1 MFTEIYVVWRRLE
14 INLDPA
20 SGIRDPSVL
29 CPMSDCSTDDV
40 KYSVAV
46 NLVLI
51 QQYWHSNCHFA
62 ETLRKYPPFS
72 ILNRECTKRYKIPG
86 TNVILEKG
94 IQVVIPVMG
103 IHHDPQYFPE
113 PEKFDPE
120 RFSLEAKSKRHR
132 YVYMPF
138 GEGPRICIGNK
149 TLYIIIR
156 KLHLISFL
164 YIPHITQ
171 SNNTI
176 IQRLHPVA
184 YSYVVAS
191 KITKMIHSY

>member
-1 MFTEIYVVWRRLE
+1 M
-14 INLDPA
+14 
-20 SGIRDPSVL
+20 
-29 CPMSDCSTDDV
+29 
-40 KYSVAV
+40 
-46 NLVLI
+46 
-51 QQYWHSNCHFA
+51 
-62 ETLRKYPPFS
+62 
-72 ILNRECTKRYKIPG
+72 
-86 TNVILEKG
+86 
-94 IQVVIPVMG
+94 IPVMG

-164 YIPHITQ
+164 YIPHVTQ